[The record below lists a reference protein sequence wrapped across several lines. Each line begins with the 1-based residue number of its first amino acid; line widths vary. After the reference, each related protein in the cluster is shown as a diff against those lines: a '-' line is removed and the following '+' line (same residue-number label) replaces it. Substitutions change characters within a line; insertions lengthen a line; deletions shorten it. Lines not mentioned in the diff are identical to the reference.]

1 MKLEQLKFDEL
12 QTPCFILDEND
23 FQKNI
28 NNFRR
33 ILNKYFETSI
43 IGYSFKTNSLPRV
56 LQLAKECGCFAEVV
70 SADEYIL
77 AEKMGFEPENIIF
90 NGPVKEKQVF
100 LKALEGQSLINLD
113 AKREIEWLIEYGKP
127 ASIGIRVNLD
137 TESYVPGH
145 THTGRFGFCYENG
158 ELHNAI
164 EKLKGSGYNVSR
176 LHMHV
181 SSTTRSPEVF
191 ECLAHKAC
199 EIIEKEALEIEAI
212 DFGGGYFGGGDDGE
226 HYETYIS
233 TIYEALKS
241 HGMEKLKLIVEPGAS
256 VVASAFSYMTTVVD
270 TKKTTYG
277 DFVTADGTRL
287 HIDPLMT
294 KSGYKYNI
302 FPSKEDNDIVQVI
315 CGYTCMEKDR
325 IMEHSGPKLEI
336 GDKIEFEKV
345 GSYTM
350 CFNSLFITYLPIV
363 YSKIDSKYVMVR
375 EKWDVEEYI
384 QKSRWE
390 F

>member
-23 FQKNI
+23 FKKNI
-28 NNFRR
+28 NNFKRV
-33 ILNKYFETSI
+33 LNKYFETSI

-70 SADEYIL
+70 SADEYLL
-77 AEKMGFEPENIIF
+77 AETIGFDPENIIF

-100 LKALEGQSLINLD
+100 LKALEGGSFINID

-127 ASIGIRVNLD
+127 VSIGIRVNLD

-158 ELHNAI
+158 ELHDAI
-164 EKLKGSGYNVSR
+164 EKLRINGYNVSR

-191 ECLAHKAC
+191 ECLSHKAC

-233 TIYEALKS
+233 KIYETLKIY
-241 HGMEKLKLIVEPGAS
+241 GMEKLKIIVEPGAS

-277 DFVTADGTRL
+277 DFVTVDGTRL

-294 KSGYKYNI
+294 KSRYQYNTLQQ
-302 FPSKEDNDIVQVI
+302 KEGENAVQTV

-325 IMEHSGPKLEI
+325 IMEYSGTRLEI
-336 GDKIEFEKV
+336 GDRIEFEKV

-350 CFNSLFITYLPIV
+350 CFNSLFITYLPTV
-363 YSKIDSKYVMVR
+363 YSKIDSEYVIVR
-375 EKWDVEEYI
+375 EKWNVEEYI